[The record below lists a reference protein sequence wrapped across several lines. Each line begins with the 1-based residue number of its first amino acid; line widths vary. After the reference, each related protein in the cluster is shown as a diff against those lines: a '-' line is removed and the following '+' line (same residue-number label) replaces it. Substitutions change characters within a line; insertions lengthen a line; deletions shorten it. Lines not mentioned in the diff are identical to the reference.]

1 MPIATRNFA
10 FAHARL
16 NSDGE
21 NVRVTKAS
29 GFTPAITTPDEP
41 DPAHCARG
49 ADMPTV
55 ARVRTDRDVDG
66 RDVPANTLLYRLTF
80 PETHQIDPD
89 EAVVIASGADRETH
103 SAYDMNAWS
112 MNDRAIEV
120 ALELRRPDVNGE
132 RKDVFTV
139 DVLVLRID

>member
-66 RDVPANTLLYRLTF
+66 RDVPANTLLYRLTL
-80 PETHQIDPD
+80 PENHQIDPD
-89 EAVVIASGADRETH
+89 EAVVFATGRGRDTELRFDARAYAISDRTV
-103 SAYDMNAWS
+103 
-112 MNDRAIEV
+112 EV
-120 ALELRRPDVNGE
+120 SVEYRRPDVTKPE
-132 RKDVFTV
+132 AKFDV
-139 DVLVLRID
+139 DVLVFRVD